1 MEQPPY
7 YEKIGPSLIAINVSI
22 AGNSNLIS
30 FHTSQAA
37 ANSGLH
43 LQASRII
50 SLPSRARSRP
60 SFRACTHASRATRL
74 ATAPGAFPQ
83 GCPKVPPPNWST
95 ESSPKISVRA
105 GICQT

>member
-1 MEQPPY
+1 M
-7 YEKIGPSLIAINVSI
+7 
-22 AGNSNLIS
+22 
-30 FHTSQAA
+30 
-37 ANSGLH
+37 
-43 LQASRII
+43 I

-95 ESSPKISVRA
+95 ILNKVREKTHHAPLEGSWCIAQAKMHSLISIRSERTCKSGLFLILRGYINLEITCVT
-105 GICQT
+105 I